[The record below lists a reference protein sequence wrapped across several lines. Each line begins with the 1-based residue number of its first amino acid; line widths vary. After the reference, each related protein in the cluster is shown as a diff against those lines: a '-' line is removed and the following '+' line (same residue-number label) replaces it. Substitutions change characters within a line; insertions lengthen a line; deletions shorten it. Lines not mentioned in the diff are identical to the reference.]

1 MADDHSKSPHIDPN
15 IAYHIGWEFGKGALI
30 VEGKYIQ
37 RINFHPLATE
47 LRDWLKGNG
56 SFVIFTESD
65 KSKVKAISNP
75 HTYDASVIVSILAN
89 VINSAHAFSTSTE
102 EILPVD
108 AEVERIRL
116 YSELT
121 LYTARVCEALIKQL
135 LYCTNIPQ
143 KYYKKSSLGGLL
155 SADCK
160 ECRKAGKPKHRISM
174 LGSIAHRYDLCLPI
188 EKCLSE
194 HLKIVNRRRNV
205 EAAHSESLAITNN
218 NTEQARAQL
227 FRDAQSSGNDLV
239 HMLEHI
245 SELEGKMREELK
257 LWPES
262 A

>member
-1 MADDHSKSPHIDPN
+1 MTDDHSKSPHIDPN
-15 IAYHIGWEFGKGALI
+15 VAYHIGWEFRKEALI
-30 VEGKYIQ
+30 VEGSIIQ
-37 RINFHPLATE
+37 KINFHPLATE
-47 LRDWLKGNG
+47 LKGWLKGAGN
-56 SFVIFTESD
+56 FVIFTESD
-65 KSKVKAISNP
+65 KAKPKAINNP
-75 HTYDASVIVSILAN
+75 HTYNASVIVSILAN
-89 VINSAHAFSTSTE
+89 VINSAHAFATSTE
-102 EILPVD
+102 EIKPID

-116 YSELT
+116 YSEVT
-121 LYTARVCEALIKQL
+121 LYTARACEALIKQL
-135 LYCTNIPQ
+135 LYCTNIPP

-160 ECRKAGKPKHRISM
+160 SCRKAGKPIHKISM
-174 LGSIAHRYDLCLPI
+174 LGSIAHRYDLCLEI

-218 NTEQARAQL
+218 NSKEARAQL
-227 FRDAQSSGNDLV
+227 FHDTQSSGNDLV

-257 LWPES
+257 SWPKS